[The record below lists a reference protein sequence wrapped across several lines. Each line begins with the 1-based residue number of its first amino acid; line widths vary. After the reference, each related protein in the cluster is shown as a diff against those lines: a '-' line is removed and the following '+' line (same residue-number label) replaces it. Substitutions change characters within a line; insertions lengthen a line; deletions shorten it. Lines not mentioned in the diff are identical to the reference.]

1 MFIFSDFV
9 TILNFIFADLE
20 SCKQDIISGP
30 VNAILPNSLVQ
41 WIFRAVIKR
50 RGRGFPPAAMDVDPP
65 LLSWENK
72 RKIEPK
78 ETPSCFI
85 PNLLVVFTSQLEVT
99 SLVFCHWASEFCILS
114 LLAQQ
119 AREVLLGNLNCLSI
133 K

>member
-1 MFIFSDFV
+1 M
-9 TILNFIFADLE
+9 N
-20 SCKQDIISGP
+20 
-30 VNAILPNSLVQ
+30 
-41 WIFRAVIKR
+41 
-50 RGRGFPPAAMDVDPP
+50 VDPP
-65 LLSWENK
+65 LLSWENE

-99 SLVFCHWASEFCILS
+99 TLVFCHWASEFCILS